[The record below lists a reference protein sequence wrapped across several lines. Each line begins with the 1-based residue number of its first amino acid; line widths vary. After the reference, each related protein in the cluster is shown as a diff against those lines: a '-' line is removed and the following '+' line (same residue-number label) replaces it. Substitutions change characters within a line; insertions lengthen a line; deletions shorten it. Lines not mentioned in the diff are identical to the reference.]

1 MNKLERCAERAC
13 LDRIPLVLLC
23 DGGGHRMQEGL
34 DSRHAAQGSPLF
46 RRMVDLSGLVPTV
59 AVMMG
64 PGFGVSTNLA
74 ALCDLVVMVKDVST
88 LGMSSAPFVKA
99 ATGEVLTNEEI
110 GGATVQAAR
119 GVVDLAADDEDE
131 ALAAVRAYLGLMPS
145 HCDTAPLRTPAPWHP
160 PAVDVD
166 AVVPSNPRQA
176 YDASDLVDALCD
188 TDSTLALRPTAAR
201 NVVTALGRIDGRPVA
216 VVANQPLH
224 LGGALDSAA
233 CEKAA
238 HLVAVADAFGLPVIL
253 LIDVPGFLVGSAAE
267 ESQLARRSGRLIHE
281 IAQLTVPRVSIVVRK
296 GYGAAYIAMGGGRSA
311 DADLALA
318 WPTAEICAMPIEG
331 AVDIA
336 YRREIEASDDPARRR
351 AELVEGFRAT
361 VDPLRA
367 AESFGIDDV
376 VLPSQTRS
384 LLQELLGR
392 VQPRRAPRVP
402 GKRRTIS
409 PI

>member
-1 MNKLERCAERAC
+1 M
-13 LDRIPLVLLC
+13 
-23 DGGGHRMQEGL
+23 
-34 DSRHAAQGSPLF
+34 
-46 RRMVDLSGLVPTV
+46 
-59 AVMMG
+59 
-64 PGFGVSTNLA
+64 
-74 ALCDLVVMVKDVST
+74 
-88 LGMSSAPFVKA
+88 
-99 ATGEVLTNEEI
+99 
-110 GGATVQAAR
+110 
-119 GVVDLAADDEDE
+119 
-131 ALAAVRAYLGLMPS
+131 
-145 HCDTAPLRTPAPWHP
+145 
-160 PAVDVD
+160 
-166 AVVPSNPRQA
+166 
-176 YDASDLVDALCD
+176 CD
-188 TDSTLALRPTAAR
+188 TDSTLALRPTSAR
-201 NVVTALGRIDGRPVA
+201 NVVTVLGRIDGRPVA
-216 VVANQPLH
+216 VIANQPQH

-238 HLVAVADAFGLPVIL
+238 HLVAVADAFGLPVVL
-253 LIDVPGFLVGSAAE
+253 LIDVPGFLVGSVAE

-281 IAQLTVPRVSIVVRK
+281 IAQLTVPRASIVVRK

-351 AELVEGFRAT
+351 TELVEGFRAT

-376 VLPSQTRS
+376 VLPSQTRP